1 MFKTLGEL
9 YLNKFRQQYSFQVID
24 PFFYSGAYCKI
35 IFSIMRSTLISLVP
49 KKFLAA
55 QLRQPSG
62 LFGRIVMGD
71 LLNKGNEKINHLAV
85 ELLDIQP
92 TDQVLDIGFGGGITI
107 KDMVKLI
114 DTGKIYGVDFSNP
127 MVEQPKKKFKRS
139 IESGKVSIE
148 FADVRQLPFD
158 DNTFDK
164 ICTVNTIYFWEDP
177 LASLREIKRVMKSS
191 GRLVIGIRSADKM
204 KDLAFT
210 KHNFRLYD
218 PEAVKDLLVGS
229 GFSGM
234 SIEHRDKDEKF
245 DSVMVTAYV

>member
-1 MFKTLGEL
+1 
-9 YLNKFRQQYSFQVID
+9 
-24 PFFYSGAYCKI
+24 
-35 IFSIMRSTLISLVP
+35 MRSIILPLIP

-62 LFGRIVMGD
+62 WFGKIVMGD
-71 LLNKGNEKINHLAV
+71 LLNKGNDKINHLAV

-92 TDQVLDIGFGGGITI
+92 TDRVLDIGFGGGITI
-107 KDMVKLI
+107 EDMVKLI
-114 DTGKIYGVDFSNP
+114 NTGKIYGVDFSQV
-127 MVEQPKKKFKRS
+127 MVAQAKRKFKDS

-177 LASLREIKRVMKSS
+177 LASLREIKRVVKSS

-204 KDLAFT
+204 KDLPFT
-210 KHNFRLYD
+210 KHNFRLYA

-229 GFSGM
+229 GFSGIL
-234 SIEHRDKDEKF
+234 IEHRDKDEKF
-245 DSVMVTAYV
+245 DSVMVTAYA